1 MPDTGQAPTAGAGPS
16 AIAAR
21 SQTKAWL
28 RLYLGY
34 APGVG
39 KTYEMLQDGR
49 RRKAAGSDV
58 VIGWVE
64 TYDRPATRDAIG
76 DLEIVPPRIVD
87 YRGVLV
93 REMDVDA
100 VLGRRPQVALVDE
113 LAHTNVPGS
122 KHAKRYQ
129 DVVELQEHGIN
140 VISTLN
146 IQHLASLNDTVSL
159 LTGVPVH
166 ETLPDWIVDG
176 ADELK
181 MVDQT
186 PEALLKR
193 LRRGSVY
200 PTAKQTSE
208 ALANFFQLDT
218 LTTLRELTLRKMAQH
233 ADTRSRE
240 RPSLSDA
247 EADSATRDIVL
258 IGVAPSEQ
266 SQELVRRG
274 VQLADRLGGSAVAL
288 HVAEPGGNATLET
301 SRGYQAATRALQLA
315 RALGAEVMTISAADV
330 AETIVRVA
338 TERSATQIVLGE
350 GRNTWTRRLLGRSA
364 VRDVARLADNVDIH
378 LVERR

>member
-1 MPDTGQAPTAGAGPS
+1 MFMAVTFALQLDLSSISNPGSHGFSEIMYMYTSMAANNGSAFAGLTSNTNWFNAS
-16 AIAAR
+16 R
-21 SQTKAWL
+21 SQTRAWL

-39 KTYEMLQDGR
+39 KTYAMLQDGH

-64 TYDRPATRDAIG
+64 TYDRPATRAVIG
-76 DLEIVPPRIVD
+76 DLEIVPPRLID

-100 VLGRRPQVALVDE
+100 VLGRRPQVALIDE
-113 LAHTNVPGS
+113 LAHTNVSGS

-159 LTGVPVH
+159 LTGVPVR

-176 ADELK
+176 ADKLEL
-181 MVDQT
+181 VDQT

-193 LRRGSVY
+193 LRRGNVY
-200 PTAKQTSE
+200 PQRQTSE

-218 LTTLRELTLRKMAQH
+218 LTTLRELTLRKSAQH
-233 ADTRSRE
+233 ANARSGARSPLPDGE
-240 RPSLSDA
+240 T
-247 EADSATRDIVL
+247 EALPQDLVL
-258 IGVAPSEQ
+258 IGVAASDQ
-266 SQELVRRG
+266 AQELVRRG
-274 VQLADRLGGSAVAL
+274 VQLAD
-288 HVAEPGGNATLET
+288 
-301 SRGYQAATRALQLA
+301 
-315 RALGAEVMTISAADV
+315 
-330 AETIVRVA
+330 
-338 TERSATQIVLGE
+338 
-350 GRNTWTRRLLGRSA
+350 
-364 VRDVARLADNVDIH
+364 
-378 LVERR
+378 

>member
-1 MPDTGQAPTAGAGPS
+1 MYDTGQAPTTGVHPS
-16 AIAAR
+16 SAPAR

-39 KTYEMLQDGR
+39 KTYAMLQDGHR
-49 RRKAAGSDV
+49 RRAAGSDV
-58 VIGWVE
+58 VVGWVE
-64 TYDRPATRDAIG
+64 TYDRPATRQAIG
-76 DLEIVPPRIVD
+76 DLEIVPPRVVD

-93 REMDVDA
+93 QEMDVDA

-113 LAHTNVPGS
+113 LAHTNVSGS

-159 LTGVPVH
+159 LTGVPVR
-166 ETLPDWIVDG
+166 ETLPDWVVDG

-181 MVDQT
+181 LVDQT

-193 LRRGSVY
+193 LRRGNLY
-200 PTAKQTSE
+200 PTTNQTSE

-218 LTTLRELTLRKMAQH
+218 LTTLRELTLRRTTQH
-233 ADTRSRE
+233 ANMRSGEQSLVPDVEGHPETRE
-240 RPSLSDA
+240 L
-247 EADSATRDIVL
+247 VL
-258 IGVAPSEQ
+258 VGIAASEQ
-266 SQELVRRG
+266 AQELVRRG
-274 VQLADRLGGSAVAL
+274 VQLADRLGGMAVVL
-288 HVAEPGGNATLET
+288 HVAQTGGNRTAEA
-301 SRGYQAATRALQLA
+301 SRGYQEATRALQLA
-315 RALGAEVMTISAADV
+315 RALGAEVMTISAGDV

-338 TERSATQIVLGE
+338 AERSATQIVLGE
-350 GRNTWTRRLLGRSA
+350 GRETWTGRLLGRSV
-364 VRDVARLADNVDIH
+364 VRDVARRAENVEIH